1 MICSLYTFPVSKQY
15 HLELVTSRSNLDSIF
30 PIIQPV
36 IFFPFRHKECLRT
49 SSTVGGLWR
58 KQEAIWCPATLL
70 TWTGAVIITTFG
82 EIWCVLCFQIER
94 KFSPLKPLVSGDNRG
109 MEQPKMPSTYARPL
123 GHVPL
128 SHFFFHFSFF
138 FYADCLTPSL
148 ISDGFFPAGNI
159 SRLRDSAPRTDY
171 QAYLRR
177 QNLLFFWNW
186 T

>member
-109 MEQPKMPSTYARPL
+109 MEQPKMASTYARPL

-128 SHFFFHFSFF
+128 SHFFFPFF
-138 FYADCLTPSL
+138 FLFLCRLSHPQFDKRWLFSCGKYFQT
-148 ISDGFFPAGNI
+148 
-159 SRLRDSAPRTDY
+159 SR
-171 QAYLRR
+171 
-177 QNLLFFWNW
+177 
-186 T
+186 